1 MKKSK
6 KISLIASILYV
17 VVTAV
22 LLVLIKPTMGITS
35 HGMPIIA
42 YVMVIASFLSP
53 AIACIIIPR
62 IEAWEEKGE

>member
-17 VVTAV
+17 AITTV
-22 LLVLIKPTMGITS
+22 LLALIKPTLGITS

-42 YVMVIASFLSP
+42 YVMAVGSFLSP
-53 AIACIIIPR
+53 IIACVIIPR
-62 IEAWEEKGE
+62 IEALEEKGE